1 MSSSAVG
8 TIREIVRLQDERL
21 SQFRSMRLE
30 AEAAG
35 ETPEPLG
42 LVSASL
48 MLPLFANPE
57 SSYYRDASLLRELEE
72 ALALFL
78 QTQLPSGCISLVNC
92 NIDSPPDT
100 AFSVHLAALLY
111 QIVDRSGMDELSGA
125 RVSLLLFLERAK
137 PCLLNGGI
145 HTPNHRWVMAGAF
158 AKIYEIFGGEAFRE
172 RAFQFLDEGLDITD
186 YGEWTERSNAIYN
199 GACAI
204 HLYDVGLIFGYEPAF
219 AAIRSNLNMMQYM
232 LHPDDSIVTEYSGR
246 QDYGRTMMM
255 DDWYYAVC
263 HLMATRDRS
272 PLFGA
277 MAGVAAKTAPL
288 GAHALIFWMLYPEQ
302 MNALDLYEPL
312 SDDYTILLG
321 EENEVPVPKNVPYL
335 GKLVQHPHG
344 ASVLRHRKG
353 KISVTAMAGQPEL
366 LHIRY
371 GKAVMHGLKIGAG
384 WFGIGAVAFPS
395 IKKVGEQTYRM
406 EVELE
411 GCYWGPLPKRLT
423 AGTNGMYVKMP
434 NHLREKTNVQFL
446 PVALE
451 ITMLENGVDV
461 RVLSESI
468 PNIYLQTVCMFDA
481 KGELS
486 GRSLKEAAPAIVQL
500 TDGDAV
506 FSMDEDAILISTGA
520 HEHADVSMRNDPINR
535 DALNLT
541 VNWVTPTDKTLRIR
555 FR

>member
-172 RAFQFLDEGLDITD
+172 RAFPFLDEGLDITD

-232 LHPDDSIVTEYSGR
+232 LHPDDSIVTE
-246 QDYGRTMMM
+246 
-255 DDWYYAVC
+255 
-263 HLMATRDRS
+263 
-272 PLFGA
+272 
-277 MAGVAAKTAPL
+277 
-288 GAHALIFWMLYPEQ
+288 
-302 MNALDLYEPL
+302 
-312 SDDYTILLG
+312 
-321 EENEVPVPKNVPYL
+321 
-335 GKLVQHPHG
+335 
-344 ASVLRHRKG
+344 
-353 KISVTAMAGQPEL
+353 
-366 LHIRY
+366 
-371 GKAVMHGLKIGAG
+371 
-384 WFGIGAVAFPS
+384 
-395 IKKVGEQTYRM
+395 
-406 EVELE
+406 
-411 GCYWGPLPKRLT
+411 
-423 AGTNGMYVKMP
+423 
-434 NHLREKTNVQFL
+434 
-446 PVALE
+446 
-451 ITMLENGVDV
+451 
-461 RVLSESI
+461 
-468 PNIYLQTVCMFDA
+468 
-481 KGELS
+481 
-486 GRSLKEAAPAIVQL
+486 
-500 TDGDAV
+500 
-506 FSMDEDAILISTGA
+506 
-520 HEHADVSMRNDPINR
+520 
-535 DALNLT
+535 
-541 VNWVTPTDKTLRIR
+541 
-555 FR
+555 